1 MKNLL
6 RKAAAS
12 VFALMLLSG
21 GILFAE
27 ESEAKTIQKRLE
39 ETQSLEAET
48 LREILSLTAAIKAS
62 ANPKDIKADDVIKL
76 EERLGFAVY
85 VEGRSFA
92 HYNDPVGLVRRPVPA
107 DEKTVTKKF
116 TVLLE
121 SAKVD
126 AQKAVKLY
134 QEKKYGP
141 AANEVKDVEKKLKG
155 LQLQFDARSKVRAK
169 RLEERAKIE
178 EVERI
183 KAEEIEKAK
192 PKPSC
197 PKEGKPKS

>member
-48 LREILSLTAAIKAS
+48 LQEILSLTAAIKAS

-76 EERLGFAVY
+76 EEKLGFAVY

-92 HYNDPVGLVRRPVPA
+92 PYNDPVGLVRRPVPA

-121 SAKVD
+121 SAKED

-141 AANEVKDVEKKLKG
+141 AANEVKDVEKKLEG
-155 LQLQFDARSKVRAK
+155 LQLQFDVRSKVRAK

>member
-12 VFALMLLSG
+12 VFALILLSG

-76 EERLGFAVY
+76 EEKLGFAVY

-121 SAKVD
+121 SAKED

-141 AANEVKDVEKKLKG
+141 AANEVKDVEKKLEG
-155 LQLQFDARSKVRAK
+155 LQLQFDVRSKVRAK

-197 PKEGKPKS
+197 PKEGKPKP

>member
-1 MKNLL
+1 MKKLL

-12 VFALMLLSG
+12 VFALILLSG

-76 EERLGFAVY
+76 EEKLGFAVY
-85 VEGRSFA
+85 VEARSFA

-121 SAKVD
+121 SAKED

-141 AANEVKDVEKKLKG
+141 AANEVKDVEKKLEG
-155 LQLQFDARSKVRAK
+155 LQLQFDVRSKVRAK

>member
-39 ETQSLEAET
+39 ETLSLEAET

-76 EERLGFAVY
+76 EEKLGFAVY

-121 SAKVD
+121 SAKED

-141 AANEVKDVEKKLKG
+141 AANEVKDVEKKLEG
-155 LQLQFDARSKVRAK
+155 LQLQFDVRSKVRAK

-197 PKEGKPKS
+197 PKEGKPKP

>member
-76 EERLGFAVY
+76 EEKLGFAVY

-92 HYNDPVGLVRRPVPA
+92 QYNDPVGLVRRPVPA

-121 SAKVD
+121 SAKED

-141 AANEVKDVEKKLKG
+141 AANEVKDVEKKLEG

>member
-1 MKNLL
+1 MENLF

-12 VFALMLLSG
+12 AFALLLLSG

-76 EERLGFAVY
+76 EEKLGFAVY
-85 VEGRSFA
+85 VEARSFA

-121 SAKVD
+121 SAKED

-141 AANEVKDVEKKLKG
+141 AANEVKGVEKKLEG
-155 LQLQFDARSKVRAK
+155 LQVQFDARSEVRTK
-169 RLEERAKIE
+169 RLAERAKIE
-178 EVERI
+178 EKERA
-183 KAEEIEKAK
+183 KAEEKAK
-192 PKPSC
+192 ASPK
-197 PKEGKPKS
+197 K

>member
-141 AANEVKDVEKKLKG
+141 AANEVKDVEKKLEG

>member
-76 EERLGFAVY
+76 EEKLGFAVY
-85 VEGRSFA
+85 VEARSFA

-121 SAKVD
+121 SAKED
-126 AQKAVKLY
+126 AQ
-134 QEKKYGP
+134 
-141 AANEVKDVEKKLKG
+141 
-155 LQLQFDARSKVRAK
+155 
-169 RLEERAKIE
+169 
-178 EVERI
+178 
-183 KAEEIEKAK
+183 
-192 PKPSC
+192 
-197 PKEGKPKS
+197 